1 MPIDL
6 LFLHLVLPY
15 TMQYFRPRKAL
26 KQIGTSIWKTLAAR
40 LRLSSYM
47 FGERHPEEEF
57 TPRRWYQRIFTPK
70 VVTHA
75 QLLELG
81 DGTFRR
87 VPNRDNIALVKDIP
101 ATAQVDRDGKPINE
115 EQARIIAAQD
125 AEAVKNKRNVKDD
138 YTVVYLPPNLR
149 YRVAAFIFVVWTL
162 GSIMLA
168 LTLAG
173 PILLGRAF
181 FGLFTS
187 NEVHDGYAYIA
198 GFYLLWGCYL
208 VAYSI
213 DRMDKRRQR
222 RGGPHPRAQ
231 WPLYFMKRSLLWVT
245 QTSYMA
251 IFLGVVIPTLLA
263 LVMEFYLVRPLR
275 SITRPP
281 AEHRIRIVDM
291 WALGLLYSKI
301 FIRVLRMQPN
311 NDIIK
316 GIDQVRPFVLVAQ
329 QSSLTYTTD

>member
-1 MPIDL
+1 MPVDL

-15 TMQYFRPRKAL
+15 TMQYCRPRKAL
-26 KQIGTSIWKTLAAR
+26 KQIGTHIWKALAAR

-47 FGERHPEEEF
+47 FGERHPEEEY
-57 TPRRWYQRIFTPK
+57 TPRWWYQRIFTPK
-70 VVTHA
+70 VIPRS
-75 QLLELG
+75 QFLELG

-87 VPNRDNIALVKDIP
+87 VPNRDNIVLVKDVP
-101 ATAQVDRDGKPINE
+101 VTALVDRDGKAINE

-125 AEAVKNKRNVKDD
+125 AEAVKNKRIVKDD
-138 YTVVYLPPNLR
+138 YTVVYLPPNFR
-149 YRVAAFIFVVWTL
+149 YRVMTFIFVVWTL
-162 GSIMLA
+162 GSIMLT
-168 LTLAG
+168 LTLAA
-173 PILLGRAF
+173 PILLGRLF

-208 VAYSI
+208 VANSI

-222 RGGPHPRAQ
+222 RGGIQPRAQ
-231 WPLYFMKRSLLWVT
+231 WPLYIMKRSILWVA

-251 IFLGVVIPTLLA
+251 VFLGVVIPTLLA

-281 AEHRIRIVDM
+281 PEHRIRIVDM

-301 FIRVLRMQPN
+301 FMRVLRMQPN

-316 GIDQVRPFVLVAQ
+316 GIDQVRHFFPEVQ
-329 QSSLTYTTD
+329 